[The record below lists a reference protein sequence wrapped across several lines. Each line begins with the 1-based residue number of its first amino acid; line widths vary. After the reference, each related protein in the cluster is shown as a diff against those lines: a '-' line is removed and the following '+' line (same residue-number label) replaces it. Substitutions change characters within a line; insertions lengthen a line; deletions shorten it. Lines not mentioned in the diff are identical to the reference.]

1 MHLKELFG
9 QNLKKLRKTKKMTQA
24 YLAEKVDVEPKHI
37 SCIENGLAFPSAL
50 LIEKFAN
57 VFNVETYELFLGR
70 EKPSAEELKKEIIK
84 IINNASASEIEQ
96 IYLFSVFMHDR
107 SQ

>member
-57 VFNVETYELFLGR
+57 VFNVETYELFLGI
-70 EKPSAEELKKEIIK
+70 KKRDNK
-84 IINNASASEIEQ
+84 N
-96 IYLFSVFMHDR
+96 YK
-107 SQ
+107 